1 MEFVENLHLLQSA
14 VIVKNSKRNRWDFR
28 RCFWIALLLVL
39 PYPRSTV
46 YSRTYRTN
54 DHFIGS
60 LVSFPLVGCIG
71 VIFKDPPVV
80 QQCVVFRIFLHFPTL
95 VWLAVIR
102 LMLPLLLPCVFSAN
116 DGSYLLA

>member
-14 VIVKNSKRNRWDFR
+14 VIVKNSKRNRWDSR
-28 RCFWIALLLVL
+28 RCFWIALLL

-46 YSRTYRTN
+46 YARSYRTN

-71 VIFKDPPVV
+71 VIFKDPLVV
-80 QQCVVFRIFLHFPTL
+80 QQCVVFRISDIFLL
-95 VWLAVIR
+95 LLAVIR